1 MCAGV
6 EVVAMLNVSS
16 AAILVILAET
26 VLLPSPRDLIHYVS
40 IAVRGATRRP
50 TVRVCIQQ
58 GRCQLLP
65 LGLRVPLTVV
75 RAGQGRLWLGAEFS
89 GRFQQ
94 GFEQRWVLEVRIF
107 YLHVNYYSRYYCY
120 VAAAIFISVCIGV
133 SYYLLVTEC
142 YAICIPWN

>member
-1 MCAGV
+1 
-6 EVVAMLNVSS
+6 MLGVSS

-26 VLLPSPRDLIHYVS
+26 VLLPSPRGLIRYVS

-65 LGLRVPLTVV
+65 LGLRVPPAVV
-75 RAGQGRLWLGAEFS
+75 EARQGCPRLRAEFS

-94 GFEQRWVLEVRIF
+94 GFEQ
-107 YLHVNYYSRYYCY
+107 H
-120 VAAAIFISVCIGV
+120 
-133 SYYLLVTEC
+133 
-142 YAICIPWN
+142 